1 MKNVKTT
8 SKEKVYLHNNGNF
21 VLVFQKSPKNYDF
34 SKDFSKKANFFGSFF
49 GPKSWFSFF
58 NCLQRNKIEI
68 FFHSIE
74 ILNKFIK
81 MNLHKFYQKKE
92 INKQWTEKQ

>member
-1 MKNVKTT
+1 MMKNVKTT

-49 GPKSWFSFF
+49 GPKS
-58 NCLQRNKIEI
+58 
-68 FFHSIE
+68 
-74 ILNKFIK
+74 
-81 MNLHKFYQKKE
+81 
-92 INKQWTEKQ
+92 